1 MRVDWNEEICGI
13 RLLRVRDMLRR
24 AGSAEI
30 GVGFV
35 ADTLRIKMKD
45 ARALVEELVRRGWLE
60 KVKKR
65 LKDRSKV
72 VWYERT
78 VAGNAFANARAVRRI
93 SRVKAKSILA
103 GFIDRVKAVNAN
115 DDYGAYVLEV
125 RVFGSYLDPSV
136 GDLGDIDLGLELA
149 RRPIIGR
156 NIVAH
161 SKERAKLSGRTSMSF
176 FEEIFYSDI
185 EVRRFLKARSPYIS
199 MHRLDDI
206 EDIQAKSKLLYRAPK
221 KDAKPREPRPPGPGA
236 SL

>member
-1 MRVDWNEEICGI
+1 MRVDWNEEICGV

-24 AGSAEI
+24 AGSAEF

-45 ARALVEELVRRGWLE
+45 ARELVAELVRRGWLE

-65 LKDRSKV
+65 PKDRSKV

-78 VAGNAFANARAVRRI
+78 VAGNAFAISRAVRRI
-93 SRVKAKSILA
+93 SRAKAQTILDA
-103 GFIDRVKAVNAN
+103 FMERVKAVNA
-115 DDYGAYVLEV
+115 DDDLGYYVVEV
-125 RVFGSYLDPSV
+125 RLFGSFLDPSV
-136 GDLGDIDLGLELA
+136 AEVGDIDLGVDFA
-149 RRPIIGR
+149 KRPIIGR
-156 NIVAH
+156 NIVTH
-161 SKERAKLSGRTSMSF
+161 STERAKLSGRTSLNF
-176 FEEIFYSDI
+176 FEELIFSET
-185 EVRRFLKARSPYIS
+185 EVRRILKGRSPYIS

-221 KDAKPREPRPPGPGA
+221 KDAKPREPRPPGP